1 MVKGLG
7 SCLWHTSDLD
17 LFQVHILLF
26 EAPMVIKRV
35 WTSYVDPVPPWDDSV
50 DVNRDSHY

>member
-26 EAPMVIKRV
+26 EAPMVIKRI
-35 WTSYVDPVPPWDDSV
+35 WTSYVDPVPPWDDFV